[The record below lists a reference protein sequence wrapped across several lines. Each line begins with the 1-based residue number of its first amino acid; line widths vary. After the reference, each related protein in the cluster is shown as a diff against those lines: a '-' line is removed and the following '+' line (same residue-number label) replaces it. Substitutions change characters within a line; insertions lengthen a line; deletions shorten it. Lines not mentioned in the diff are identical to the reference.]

1 MLRTCLVNGE
11 VDTQVFSAESVLRY
25 SAPSVNRGPA
35 CELRSPSLLRSV
47 RPTLASGG
55 LRSVPLTGASAKAGA
70 PEHAGDAE
78 EGHAAQ
84 RKQLPLPKDALSAAV

>member
-1 MLRTCLVNGE
+1 M
-11 VDTQVFSAESVLRY
+11 
-25 SAPSVNRGPA
+25 
-35 CELRSPSLLRSV
+35 

-84 RKQLPLPKDALSAAV
+84 RKQLPLPKDALSARQYQYLYERGTNDMLLMT